1 MLKIKFI
8 LKYYTK
14 SKYIGM
20 KKEHLKIFKTMEDLI
35 DFRTD
40 HKIKEYEIYKQI
52 VWGEV
57 WLMKN
62 YLSGGMMK

>member
-8 LKYYTK
+8 LKYYTR

-52 VWGEV
+52 V
-57 WLMKN
+57 
-62 YLSGGMMK
+62 